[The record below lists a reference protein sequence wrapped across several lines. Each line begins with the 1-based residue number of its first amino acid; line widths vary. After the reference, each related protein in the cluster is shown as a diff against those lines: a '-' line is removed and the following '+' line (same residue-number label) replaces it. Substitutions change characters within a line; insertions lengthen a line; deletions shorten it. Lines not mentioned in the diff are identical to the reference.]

1 MEVKRYD
8 LLNHLIDTYGFINYL
23 EIGVWAGECIKNVKA
38 EHKQCLCTVEKA
50 NWFLKEIPENYEKME
65 HDVMNYDWGREIIIY
80 FKY

>member
-1 MEVKRYD
+1 MKKLIKTTAIYFLSLKIIIMTVIIISTKK
-8 LLNHLIDTYGFINYL
+8 HL
-23 EIGVWAGECIKNVKA
+23 KNVKT
-38 EHKQCLCTVEKA
+38 EYRQCLCTVEKA

>member
-1 MEVKRYD
+1 MKKLIKTTAIYFLSLKIIIMTVIIISTKK
-8 LLNHLIDTYGFINYL
+8 HL
-23 EIGVWAGECIKNVKA
+23 KNVKA

-65 HDVMNYDWGREIIIY
+65 HDVKNYDWGREIIIY